1 MGCTW
6 CLKNNVKSFVI
17 QNPEILLGIHIST
30 FTFLDPL
37 NYNLSSSWALHDWYE
52 FRVWEAQSWRTLS
65 PKTLIHFNNLDGLSV
80 MYVVLKRETKR
91 AKSILSGFTVL
102 RKERE
107 GSVANLIKKKSPD
120 SCYLSDMTVNDIEG
134 GAPEEMKW
142 SRKASWRRKTMSWT
156 WRIDT
161 EFIKCEKRAFQQE
174 Q

>member
-120 SCYLSDMTVNDIEG
+120 SCYLSDMDSKWYRRGSSWGNEMIKESFM
-134 GAPEEMKW
+134 EEEDHELNLKN
-142 SRKASWRRKTMSWT
+142 RY
-156 WRIDT
+156 RIH
-161 EFIKCEKRAFQQE
+161 
-174 Q
+174 